1 MTNREMFLLATT
13 ILFASTTAGMAL
25 QGVLHHGRPGF
36 ERVDGRFGPHGKPD
50 GDRPDRGARMFDE
63 TDTNKDGFVTRD
75 EMLVKQQARLDEM
88 FATVDTDK
96 DGKLSRDEMQKGRE
110 LMRAKW
116 KARIEAERKAEDQ
129 PATEAAPAPTPVPT
143 Q

>member
-1 MTNREMFLLATT
+1 MTNREMFLLATS

-25 QGVLHHGRPGF
+25 QGVLHKGPHHGRPGF
-36 ERVDGRFGPHGKPD
+36 ERGMDRHDDKRGS
-50 GDRPDRGARMFDE
+50 RPDFFAKADA
-63 TDTNKDGFVTRD
+63 DKDGFITKE
-75 EMLVKQQARLDEM
+75 EMTARQQARLDEM

-96 DGKLSRDEMQKGRE
+96 DGKLSKDEMEKGRE

-116 KARIEAERKAEDQ
+116 KAKMEAERNA
-129 PATEAAPAPTPVPT
+129 PTSAAPVEAAPATPVA